1 MIIDFHTHTFPD
13 KSSEKI
19 VNHLAHIGC
28 IPPHTD
34 GSVIGLFSSMKEAD
48 IDYSVNLPVMTKPSQ
63 VEKVNSSLIQQ
74 QEYLLDMKIITFG
87 GMHPNY
93 TNYKEELLRLKQA
106 GIPGIKLHPA
116 YQNVD
121 LDDIRMMRII
131 DEASSQG
138 LITLVHAGIDIGI
151 YGHNYSSV
159 AQILKLLKEV
169 APEKLVLAH
178 MGNWGCW
185 NEVESDLAGAPVY
198 FDTAFSY
205 GPVTPLP
212 DAPRAPYISY
222 NLHPKDFVR
231 LVRKH
236 GTDKILFGTDSPWEN
251 QQDYVKRISHMD
263 FTKEELEQ
271 ILSENAKKLFTI

>member
-1 MIIDFHTHTFPD
+1 MHIWETGAAGT
-13 KSSEKI
+13 KS
-19 VNHLAHIGC
+19 
-28 IPPHTD
+28 
-34 GSVIGLFSSMKEAD
+34 
-48 IDYSVNLPVMTKPSQ
+48 
-63 VEKVNSSLIQQ
+63 
-74 QEYLLDMKIITFG
+74 
-87 GMHPNY
+87 
-93 TNYKEELLRLKQA
+93 
-106 GIPGIKLHPA
+106 
-116 YQNVD
+116 
-121 LDDIRMMRII
+121 
-131 DEASSQG
+131 
-138 LITLVHAGIDIGI
+138 
-151 YGHNYSSV
+151 
-159 AQILKLLKEV
+159 
-169 APEKLVLAH
+169 
-178 MGNWGCW
+178 
-185 NEVESDLAGAPVY
+185 SDLAGAPVY